1 MAIWFHN
8 ENIAFRISKK
18 RLIKEW
24 INSVINSYNR
34 LPGTINYI
42 FISQVRILEI
52 NKDFLNHN
60 YTTDIISFDYSKGSI
75 TTGDIYISP
84 EIVRENSYQYNSG
97 FNEEMKRVMIHGILH
112 FLGFNDKRP
121 EQVKEMRNAENMAL
135 SLVKDLLII

>member
-18 RLIKEW
+18 KLIKEW

-112 FLGFNDKRP
+112 FLGFKDKRP

>member
-60 YTTDIISFDYSKGSI
+60 YITDIISFDYSEGFI

-112 FLGFNDKRP
+112 FLGFKDKRP